1 MDHALAAA
9 DLENAARLVEENFR
23 DMLAYGEPT
32 SLLNWIAALPEEL
45 LRSRPRLCIPCA
57 WARVLTGQLG
67 AAELCVQDLE
77 RMIDANVSVPPHERE
92 APTSNEELAAVS
104 DEAAAI
110 QAFIVRTRG
119 DVSRPLELSRRALG
133 LLLEDNF
140 TLRGIVALNLGGAY
154 LMSGDLAAADA
165 AITEAITASRRASN
179 AFGVLLVM
187 RELAG
192 LLSDGRAPAPGS
204 RPLPI
209 GTPAR
214 RAAAVS
220 CWEFGARGNGRAALR
235 MERPRRCDA
244 PSDGRHRTGRAKRE
258 HEHRLPR
265 PCPLGAGK
273 VGTGDLEGAFRII
286 QEDEWSAHSMNLSSQ
301 DLNRI
306 IAYGARLR
314 LAQRDV
320 GAASRL
326 LGERGIGVDDN
337 VNHLNVF
344 EHVMLARVLV
354 VRDEHGAAV
363 SEGFKRRVQLLTWRT
378 QP

>member
-57 WARVLTGQLG
+57 WARVLTGQLE

-140 TLRGIVALNLGGAY
+140 TLRSIVALNLGGAY

-192 LLSDGRAPAPGS
+192 LQVMGGR
-204 RPLPI
+204 LH
-209 GTPAR
+209 
-214 RAAAVS
+214 RAA
-220 CWEFGARGNGRAALR
+220 
-235 MERPRRCDA
+235 
-244 PSDGRHRTGRAKRE
+244 
-258 HEHRLPR
+258 
-265 PCPLGAGK
+265 
-273 VGTGDLEGAFRII
+273 
-286 QEDEWSAHSMNLSSQ
+286 
-301 DLNRI
+301 
-306 IAYGARLR
+306 
-314 LAQRDV
+314 
-320 GAASRL
+320 
-326 LGERGIGVDDN
+326 
-337 VNHLNVF
+337 
-344 EHVMLARVLV
+344 VLY
-354 VRDEHGAAV
+354 R
-363 SEGFKRRVQLLTWRT
+363 
-378 QP
+378 

>member
-1 MDHALAAA
+1 MWYEQSGLVHEAVDHALAAA

-23 DMLAYGEPT
+23 DMLAYGEAT
-32 SLLNWIAALPEEL
+32 LLLNWIAALPEEL

-57 WARVLTGQLG
+57 WARVLTGQLE

-192 LLSDGRAPAPGS
+192 LQVMGGR
-204 RPLPI
+204 LH
-209 GTPAR
+209 
-214 RAAAVS
+214 RAA
-220 CWEFGARGNGRAALR
+220 
-235 MERPRRCDA
+235 
-244 PSDGRHRTGRAKRE
+244 
-258 HEHRLPR
+258 
-265 PCPLGAGK
+265 
-273 VGTGDLEGAFRII
+273 
-286 QEDEWSAHSMNLSSQ
+286 
-301 DLNRI
+301 
-306 IAYGARLR
+306 
-314 LAQRDV
+314 
-320 GAASRL
+320 
-326 LGERGIGVDDN
+326 
-337 VNHLNVF
+337 
-344 EHVMLARVLV
+344 VLY
-354 VRDEHGAAV
+354 R
-363 SEGFKRRVQLLTWRT
+363 
-378 QP
+378 